1 MKKEKNQQTTWKH
14 MFLFTKDGRLQSMDL
29 MYSFFLA
36 IGILFLNFAV
46 SNRITILFE
55 SAFPS
60 LSRVWKN
67 LLDILIPAVLCTL
80 AAALLFR
87 IIRKKKIVLMAYCTA
102 LLLVVIILVIILFE
116 FDRDTLEVLLPAYA
130 GIFLIPAAAGTAVS
144 VLHWRNWSLRNPDPL
159 REEPQPA
166 EEEQTDEPAA
176 NTLEDEISGWRQFR
190 S

>member
-1 MKKEKNQQTTWKH
+1 

-55 SAFPS
+55 SVFPG
-60 LSRVWKN
+60 LPRAWKN

-102 LLLVVIILVIILFE
+102 LLLVVIITVIILFE
-116 FDRDTLEVLLPAYA
+116 FDSATLEVLLPAYA
-130 GIFLIPAAAGTAVS
+130 GIFLIPAAAGTAATI
-144 VLHWRNWSLRNPDPL
+144 LLWRSWSLRNPDPR
-159 REEPQPA
+159 REEPLPT